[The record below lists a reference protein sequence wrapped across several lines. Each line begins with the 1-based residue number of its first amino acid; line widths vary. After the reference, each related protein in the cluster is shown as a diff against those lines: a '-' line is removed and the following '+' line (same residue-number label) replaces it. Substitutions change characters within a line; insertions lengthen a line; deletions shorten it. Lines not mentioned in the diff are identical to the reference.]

1 MRFITILILIS
12 GLLTPRLFSD
22 DSSALPQVIKEEVEG
37 NWPTWRGPN
46 RDGISAETGLL
57 SSWEQKE
64 PSLAWKVS
72 GLGSG
77 LSSVAITGGR
87 IYTMGES
94 DGSIKMFAL
103 SSKDGSQIWVS
114 EIELDSSGYDIRR
127 PAQGPNSTPSV
138 DENRVYGLTH
148 AGLLVCV
155 STVDGSI
162 LWTKDFSKDFEG
174 QMESGWGYSESV
186 IIDGENLI
194 CTPGG
199 NSAVLVALNK
209 KTGDLIWKTKMP
221 EVIGEKGQ
229 DGAGYSSI
237 VIGQIAGHK
246 QYIQLTGRGV
256 IGVDSENGD
265 LLWIYNRIANDVAN
279 IPTPIVKD
287 DYIFCSTGYGTGAAL
302 IKIHNKNG
310 KYEVEE
316 KYFLKGNELQNH
328 HGGMLLV
335 GDYIYCGHGHN
346 KGLPICL
353 NMMTGEYAW
362 GPIRGPGTGS
372 AAILYADD
380 HLYFRYESGDMA
392 LIEAT
397 PEEYKL
403 KGTFKIDEVNGKS
416 WPHPVIASK
425 KLYLRDQG
433 TLMAYDIAK

>member
-114 EIELDSSGYDIRR
+114 EIESDSSGYDIRR

-138 DENRVYGLTH
+138 DGNRVYGLTH

-162 LWTKDFSKDFEG
+162 LWT
-174 QMESGWGYSESV
+174 
-186 IIDGENLI
+186 
-194 CTPGG
+194 
-199 NSAVLVALNK
+199 
-209 KTGDLIWKTKMP
+209 
-221 EVIGEKGQ
+221 
-229 DGAGYSSI
+229 
-237 VIGQIAGHK
+237 
-246 QYIQLTGRGV
+246 
-256 IGVDSENGD
+256 
-265 LLWIYNRIANDVAN
+265 
-279 IPTPIVKD
+279 
-287 DYIFCSTGYGTGAAL
+287 
-302 IKIHNKNG
+302 
-310 KYEVEE
+310 
-316 KYFLKGNELQNH
+316 
-328 HGGMLLV
+328 
-335 GDYIYCGHGHN
+335 
-346 KGLPICL
+346 
-353 NMMTGEYAW
+353 
-362 GPIRGPGTGS
+362 
-372 AAILYADD
+372 
-380 HLYFRYESGDMA
+380 
-392 LIEAT
+392 
-397 PEEYKL
+397 
-403 KGTFKIDEVNGKS
+403 
-416 WPHPVIASK
+416 
-425 KLYLRDQG
+425 
-433 TLMAYDIAK
+433 

>member
-12 GLLTPRLFSD
+12 GLLTLRLFSD

-64 PSLAWKVS
+64 PSLSWKVS

-114 EIELDSSGYDIRR
+114 EIESDSSGYDIRR

-138 DENRVYGLTH
+138 DGNRVYGLTH

-194 CTPGG
+194 E
-199 NSAVLVALNK
+199 K
-209 KTGDLIWKTKMP
+209 EDLYSRRVRGLP
-221 EVIGEKGQ
+221 
-229 DGAGYSSI
+229 GAGRDMTPRRGSLRFSF
-237 VIGQIAGHK
+237 
-246 QYIQLTGRGV
+246 IQTLN
-256 IGVDSENGD
+256 ISHS
-265 LLWIYNRIANDVAN
+265 LNRI
-279 IPTPIVKD
+279 
-287 DYIFCSTGYGTGAAL
+287 SRGY
-302 IKIHNKNG
+302 K
-310 KYEVEE
+310 
-316 KYFLKGNELQNH
+316 
-328 HGGMLLV
+328 
-335 GDYIYCGHGHN
+335 
-346 KGLPICL
+346 
-353 NMMTGEYAW
+353 
-362 GPIRGPGTGS
+362 
-372 AAILYADD
+372 
-380 HLYFRYESGDMA
+380 
-392 LIEAT
+392 
-397 PEEYKL
+397 
-403 KGTFKIDEVNGKS
+403 
-416 WPHPVIASK
+416 
-425 KLYLRDQG
+425 
-433 TLMAYDIAK
+433 